1 MAKDVP
7 TDEKDRRHCVLCSHS
22 GDGDTNGTARLLNVD
37 LDAWVHLN
45 CALWSHEVYET
56 QNGALMNVGDAI
68 KRGEKT
74 VTILDICIFIYLL
87 FYFCTKMYCCS

>member
-1 MAKDVP
+1 MLGYKLSSLA
-7 TDEKDRRHCVLCSHS
+7 EEFFISHLNLFS
-22 GDGDTNGTARLLNVD
+22 RLLNVD

-45 CALWSHEVYET
+45 CALWSYEVYET

-74 VTILDICIFIYLL
+74 VINHNFIKPFIRFTQRMFNVYIVIAD
-87 FYFCTKMYCCS
+87 

>member
-1 MAKDVP
+1 MLGHK
-7 TDEKDRRHCVLCSHS
+7 RRSLAEEFFFSLQYFS
-22 GDGDTNGTARLLNVD
+22 RLLNVD

-45 CALWSHEVYET
+45 CALWSYEVYET

-74 VTILDICIFIYLL
+74 VINHNDFIKSSIRFTQSMFNVYIVIAD
-87 FYFCTKMYCCS
+87 